1 MQWRVLAKCCHLQL
15 AAGPL
20 LASCPSAFPVP
31 SERRLT
37 DKPSSLAA
45 ADASPP
51 RENYP
56 APLQAS
62 IPPLLQQNSFSH
74 PNTQRRNRPNNT
86 AAQRTTISTRVPA
99 ARELGTNPTLYK
111 AFCTSP
117 SLSLLSCCSR
127 ACHLSSVKTPTQE
140 NLQLQQWQW
149 GGGCSSKRRL
159 TVSGLK
165 TKLGSAR
172 DAWLR
177 PHSLVPSGQRVRRG
191 AMEADL
197 ELAGSGLHYSLAL
210 LLLCPQCWNL
220 IL

>member
-1 MQWRVLAKCCHLQL
+1 MLVKSCHLQP

-31 SERRLT
+31 SECRLT

-56 APLQAS
+56 APLQAP

-86 AAQRTTISTRVPA
+86 AAQRTCISTQVPA

-111 AFCTSP
+111 AFCTSS

-140 NLQLQQWQW
+140 NLQLQQWQR
-149 GGGCSSKRRL
+149 GGGCSSKREAADGQW
-159 TVSGLK
+159 TENK
-165 TKLGSAR
+165 
-172 DAWLR
+172 AWLGPGR
-177 PHSLVPSGQRVRRG
+177 LASSSRSRSLRSEGTTG
-191 AMEADL
+191 GD
-197 ELAGSGLHYSLAL
+197 GG
-210 LLLCPQCWNL
+210 
-220 IL
+220 